1 MYHSLTATDRLL
13 QSPSHDL
20 DISYGSTLKLAC
32 GAQFIFRV
40 FALFN
45 FLLCL
50 YILPLSKILVSQLVT
65 SLGNWN
71 LAGLRLRSKIICYL
85 FDYFYNKIINMEN
98 FWLGFVKVLS
108 TH

>member
-1 MYHSLTATDRLL
+1 MYQSLTATGRLL

-20 DISYGSTLKLAC
+20 DISYSSTSKLAR
-32 GAQFIFRV
+32 GAQFISRV

-45 FLLCL
+45 FLSCL
-50 YILPLSKILVSQLVT
+50 YIVPLSKILVSQLVT

-71 LAGLRLRSKIICYL
+71 LAGLRLRSKISCYL
-85 FDYFYNKIINMEN
+85 FDYFYNKIIYMEN
-98 FWLGFVKVLS
+98 FWLGFVKVPS